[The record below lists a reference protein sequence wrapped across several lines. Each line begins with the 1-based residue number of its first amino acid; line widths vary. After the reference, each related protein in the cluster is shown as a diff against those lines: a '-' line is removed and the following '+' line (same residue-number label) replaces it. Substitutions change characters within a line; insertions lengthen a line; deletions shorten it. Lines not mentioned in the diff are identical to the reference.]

1 MSYKSL
7 ALDILKNQDKY
18 RVNRAEKMERTVEV
32 MVNNI
37 NKKRAQSDGQAIERD
52 DAEVRG
58 YGLNKNTGD

>member
-1 MSYKSL
+1 MSYKNL
-7 ALDILKNQDKY
+7 ALDILNNQDKY

-52 DAEVRG
+52 GAVIRG